1 MQNIQKTDR
10 NSFTKTRVVPGFC
23 FAKNLPFYRYQTNAR
38 GKEKNENCLKYNTQG
53 EIYMEQMAL
62 TCVKNMERGRSV
74 KIHTKKSSYFA
85 MVVWRDEESITFAT
99 ENFAKSTCKYK
110 NYGKSW
116 WILANDPKGE
126 EKMSNFPKTKEEGE
140 GESYRQLCD
149 IEWMSQC
156 DLSVPYGAMTVQ
168 IHFSSKEAEEDEVE
182 FCISSWNTEELAE
195 LFTTFC
201 KENHS
206 TKVTIT
212 DVYIVR
218 VAKTIDELTKM
229 EEEL

>member
-74 KIHTKKSSYFA
+74 KIRTKKSSYFA
-85 MVVWRDEESITFAT
+85 MVVRKDEDSITFAT

-110 NYGKSW
+110 NYGKTW
-116 WILANDPKGE
+116 WILTNDPKYE
-126 EKMSNFPKTKEEGE
+126 EKVSNFSKTKEGE
-140 GESYRQLCD
+140 RKEISRQLCNM
-149 IEWMSQC
+149 EWIPRC

-168 IHFSSKEAEEDEVE
+168 IHFSSKEAAEDEVE
-182 FCISSWNTEELAE
+182 FCISSWNIPELAE
-195 LFTTFC
+195 LFTIFC
-201 KENHS
+201 EENHS
-206 TKVTIT
+206 TKVAIT

-218 VAKTIDELTKM
+218 VAKTIDELTEM
-229 EEEL
+229 EEKL